1 MSPETKNP
9 RFGWRNKTLRKILL
23 LFGLEMARRVLKKVL
38 RV

>member
-1 MSPETKNP
+1 MSPGVAVP
-9 RFGWRNKTLRKILL
+9 RFGRRNKTLRKILL

>member
-1 MSPETKNP
+1 MSPGAADP
-9 RFGWRNKTLRKILL
+9 RFGRRNKTLRKILL